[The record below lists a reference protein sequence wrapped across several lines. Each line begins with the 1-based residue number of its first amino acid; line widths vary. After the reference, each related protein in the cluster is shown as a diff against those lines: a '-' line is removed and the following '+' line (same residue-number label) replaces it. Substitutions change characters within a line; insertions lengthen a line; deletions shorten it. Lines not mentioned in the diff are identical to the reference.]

1 MCSRDIV
8 LRKEDLALSE
18 RVFLVFLVSGNNPG
32 KGPRCCR
39 LVPGRLHGG
48 IHIGGVVGN
57 GVNLDLLEK

>member
-32 KGPRCCR
+32 KGPLCLR
-39 LVPGRLHGG
+39 LDGG
-48 IHIGGVVGN
+48 IHMGGVVGN